1 MELDRPDI
9 KACIEGDG
17 EAYRRLVRRYESQV
31 AAIMWRFSRDK
42 VVCEE
47 LVQVVFVQA
56 YFSLG
61 KYRGHGSFG
70 GWLSRIAVR
79 TGYKYWK
86 QQAKQNAHFQLSEVD
101 RVEYPSDG
109 QAMDA
114 ETAGRAVHEL
124 LARLPA
130 ADRLVLTLMY
140 FNGLGTEQ
148 IARQMGWTRAMVK
161 MRAYRARRKLKT
173 IAEREGLWERLGW
186 ID

>member
-9 KACIEGDG
+9 KACLEGDG

-31 AAIMWRFSRDK
+31 SAIMWRFSRDRA
-42 VVCEE
+42 VCEE

-56 YFSLG
+56 YFDLA
-61 KYRGHGSFG
+61 KYRGGGSFG
-70 GWLSRIAVR
+70 GWLSSIAVR

-101 RVEYPSDG
+101 LVEYPADG

-114 ETAGRAVHEL
+114 ETAGRKVHEL
-124 LARLPA
+124 LARLPVD
-130 ADRLVLTLMY
+130 DRLVLTLMY
-140 FNGLGTEQ
+140 FQDSGTEQ
-148 IARQMGWTRAMVK
+148 IAQQMGWTRAMVK
-161 MRAYRARRKLKT
+161 MRAYRARRRLRT
-173 IAEREGLWERLGW
+173 IAEREGLLEKLGW